1 MRPTHRPTVLRP
13 VSHLSWLGLPLAAL
27 LVGPTVGWTQSK
39 VQQVRSKVQQE
50 RERYR
55 TTQDRNPVTELFA
68 KVDSGDVVLEYDDH
82 FGYLRS
88 LLRELDIPESSQS
101 LVFSKTS
108 LQMRRI
114 SPQNPRAIYFND
126 EVYVGWV
133 RGSSL
138 LEISTT
144 DPELGAAFYTFRMVP
159 RRISLRRETDRCLA
173 CHKIPMT
180 QNVPGHAVRSLL
192 TRETGTI
199 NGLERAYV
207 TDHTSPLAER
217 WGGWYV
223 TGDLGGMAHMGNK
236 FLEGDRLVPIGGNPD
251 REDLRDDLPANQW
264 PVPTS
269 DVVALMVME
278 HQTQTQNTFTRANHD
293 FAESL
298 RIEQQRDER
307 NLDDSRDVEFRRDEA
322 ATADTP
328 VSFRPA
334 EGVVNDAAKRI
345 VDALLFADEATLH
358 APIRGSS
365 SFTEDFPRRGPFADD
380 GRSLREFDLNT
391 RMFRYPCSYLI
402 YSESFDALHP
412 ALKNRVYAK
421 LGDVLRHRNGPDDYP
436 HLSAADR
443 EAILAILRDT
453 NDDFRQALR

>member
-1 MRPTHRPTVLRP
+1 MRPNLRPTPSRP
-13 VSHLSWLGLPLAAL
+13 GRQLSRLAFTLAVL
-27 LVGPTVGWTQSK
+27 LVGPSAGWSQST
-39 VQQVRSKVQQE
+39 VQQE

-55 TTQDRNPVTELFA
+55 TTLDRNPVTELFA
-68 KVDSGDVVLEYDDH
+68 KVDSGEVVLEYEPH

-144 DPELGAAFYTFRMVP
+144 DPELGAAFYTFQMIP
-159 RRISLRRETDRCLA
+159 RRINLRRETDRCLA

-199 NGLERAYV
+199 NSLERAYV
-207 TDHTSPLAER
+207 TDHTSPIGER

-223 TGDLGGMAHMGNK
+223 TGDLGGMTHMGNK
-236 FLEGDRLVPIGGNPD
+236 FLDGDRLVPIGGQPD
-251 REDLRDDLPANQW
+251 RKDLRDDLSAAEW

-278 HQTQTQNTFTRANHD
+278 HQTQAQNTFTRANHD
-293 FAESL
+293 VAEAL
-298 RIEQQRDER
+298 RNERRRVERERDER
-307 NLDDSRDVEFRRDEA
+307 TA
-322 ATADTP
+322 ADAP
-328 VSFRPA
+328 ESVAFRPA
-334 EGVVNDAAKRI
+334 DDLIDEAAKRI
-345 VDALLFADEATLH
+345 LDALLFADEAILH
-358 APIRGSS
+358 APVRGSS
-365 SFTEDFPRRGPFADD
+365 SFVEDFSRRGPFADD
-380 GRSLREFDLNT
+380 GRSLREFDLET
-391 RMFRYPCSYLI
+391 RMFRYPLSYLI
-402 YSESFDALHP
+402 YSESFGALDP
-412 ALKNRVYAK
+412 VLKERVYAK
-421 LGDVLRHRNGPDDYP
+421 LGDVLRHRDGADEYP
-436 HLSAADR
+436 HLRVADR
-443 EAILAILRDT
+443 ESILAILRDT
-453 NDDFRQALR
+453 KEDFRRALR